1 MAKKDEVL
9 KHKELGKVV
18 VKQDNRDDGQKLKD
32 FIKENISSM
41 LGSDGEP
48 DLGKIR
54 DILGLSS
61 LNGYELK
68 FPGKGIANALYSA
81 PIYKELKNIDENK
94 SNKINENF
102 IIKGDNLDALKILAK
117 GYTNKIKMIYI
128 DPPYNTMNNDFI
140 YNDNFRADF
149 DAIARISGLI
159 DESGNKSKNLE
170 EMERIFKG
178 TRTHSAWLCF
188 MYPRL
193 KLARDLLKDDG
204 VIFISIDDNEQAN
217 LKLLCDEIFGEEN
230 FVGNLPTIMN
240 LKGNNDEFGFAGTHE
255 YTIVFAKNKDKL
267 RIGEFDISDDEIED
281 WQFDEKGYYKQG
293 ANLKRTGQNAPREDR
308 PNLYFPILIN
318 KTNSKVVSIT
328 ESEYEAIYDKNTKK
342 FNDDY
347 LEALKNEYENKGFY
361 FILPITNNQ
370 KVTWRWSYNKIL
382 AESDEII
389 ISQNG
394 TIGLYKKQRPSLG
407 DIPSKKPKSL
417 LYKPTYSSGNGTELI
432 KKIFASKVFSNPK
445 PLDLIKDIIKIST
458 NNKDIILDFFAGS
471 GTTAHAVMAQNLADN
486 GNRKFILVQLDE
498 KLDPE
503 NKNQKVAFDFC
514 KNELKSENPNISD
527 ITIERV
533 KRAKK
538 TLNSQMEF
546 SVYEM
551 TDEPDIDVEENL
563 FGVRLEKNTLD
574 LVTNMLLKSGNEIS
588 GKNIECVI
596 ENRLYKVGND
606 YFVLDLLQKDDK
618 ELFKVLD
625 KDRNGNVYADI
636 YINCDIEVWLN
647 FYAKFKERLR
657 IL

>member
-204 VIFISIDDNEQAN
+204 VIFISINDKAPQTMP
-217 LKLLCDEIFGEEN
+217 K
-230 FVGNLPTIMN
+230 
-240 LKGNNDEFGFAGTHE
+240 KG
-255 YTIVFAKNKDKL
+255 Y
-267 RIGEFDISDDEIED
+267 DDE
-281 WQFDEKGYYKQG
+281 
-293 ANLKRTGQNAPREDR
+293 
-308 PNLYFPILIN
+308 
-318 KTNSKVVSIT
+318 
-328 ESEYEAIYDKNTKK
+328 
-342 FNDDY
+342 
-347 LEALKNEYENKGFY
+347 
-361 FILPITNNQ
+361 
-370 KVTWRWSYNKIL
+370 
-382 AESDEII
+382 
-389 ISQNG
+389 
-394 TIGLYKKQRPSLG
+394 
-407 DIPSKKPKSL
+407 
-417 LYKPTYSSGNGTELI
+417 
-432 KKIFASKVFSNPK
+432 
-445 PLDLIKDIIKIST
+445 
-458 NNKDIILDFFAGS
+458 
-471 GTTAHAVMAQNLADN
+471 
-486 GNRKFILVQLDE
+486 
-498 KLDPE
+498 
-503 NKNQKVAFDFC
+503 VAFYD
-514 KNELKSENPNISD
+514 SAGQ
-527 ITIERV
+527 R
-533 KRAKK
+533 
-538 TLNSQMEF
+538 
-546 SVYEM
+546 
-551 TDEPDIDVEENL
+551 
-563 FGVRLEKNTLD
+563 
-574 LVTNMLLKSGNEIS
+574 
-588 GKNIECVI
+588 
-596 ENRLYKVGND
+596 
-606 YFVLDLLQKDDK
+606 
-618 ELFKVLD
+618 
-625 KDRNGNVYADI
+625 
-636 YINCDIEVWLN
+636 
-647 FYAKFKERLR
+647 
-657 IL
+657 

>member
-347 LEALKNEYENKGFY
+347 LETLKNEYENKGFY

-458 NNKDIILDFFAGS
+458 NNNDIILDFFAGS

-498 KLDPE
+498 SIDEK
-503 NKNQKVAFDFC
+503 KSKTAFDFC
-514 KNELKSENPNISD
+514 KNELKSEIPNISD

-538 TLNSQMEF
+538 ALNSQMEF

-551 TDEPDIDVEENL
+551 TDEPDIDVQENL
-563 FGVRLEKNTLD
+563 FGARQIINPLD

-625 KDRNGNVYADI
+625 KDKNGNVYADI

>member
-204 VIFISIDDNEQAN
+204 VIFISIDNNEQAN
-217 LKLLCDEIFGEEN
+217 LKLLCDEIFGEDN
-230 FVGNLPTIMN
+230 FIETFLWKKTETPPSASNKTRKTHEFILCYQKKIDDKKFIARFAEGGDAPLWNETNSERVLKFPANYVNSTLPDGFYKRGTRDKIELLDDVKVKN
-240 LKGNNDEFGFAGTHE
+240 SKIINSFKLKGHFRWKQETLDEEIKNNVNL
-255 YTIVFAKNKDKL
+255 IVKSDKFSI
-267 RIGEFDISDDEIED
+267 R
-281 WQFDEKGYYKQG
+281 YC
-293 ANLKRTGQNAPREDR
+293 RED
-308 PNLYFPILIN
+308 
-318 KTNSKVVSIT
+318 
-328 ESEYEAIYDKNTKK
+328 
-342 FNDDY
+342 
-347 LEALKNEYENKGFY
+347 
-361 FILPITNNQ
+361 
-370 KVTWRWSYNKIL
+370 
-382 AESDEII
+382 
-389 ISQNG
+389 
-394 TIGLYKKQRPSLG
+394 
-407 DIPSKKPKSL
+407 
-417 LYKPTYSSGNGTELI
+417 
-432 KKIFASKVFSNPK
+432 
-445 PLDLIKDIIKIST
+445 
-458 NNKDIILDFFAGS
+458 
-471 GTTAHAVMAQNLADN
+471 
-486 GNRKFILVQLDE
+486 
-498 KLDPE
+498 
-503 NKNQKVAFDFC
+503 
-514 KNELKSENPNISD
+514 
-527 ITIERV
+527 
-533 KRAKK
+533 
-538 TLNSQMEF
+538 
-546 SVYEM
+546 
-551 TDEPDIDVEENL
+551 
-563 FGVRLEKNTLD
+563 
-574 LVTNMLLKSGNEIS
+574 
-588 GKNIECVI
+588 
-596 ENRLYKVGND
+596 
-606 YFVLDLLQKDDK
+606 
-618 ELFKVLD
+618 
-625 KDRNGNVYADI
+625 
-636 YINCDIEVWLN
+636 
-647 FYAKFKERLR
+647 
-657 IL
+657 

>member
-230 FVGNLPTIMN
+230 FVSNIIWNSVGSV
-240 LKGNNDEFGFAGTHE
+240 LKATTFIRKDHE
-255 YTIVFAKNKDKL
+255 YILAYAKNKTLLNFNKL
-267 RIGEFDISDDEIED
+267 
-281 WQFDEKGYYKQG
+281 
-293 ANLKRTGQNAPREDR
+293 
-308 PNLYFPILIN
+308 
-318 KTNSKVVSIT
+318 
-328 ESEYEAIYDKNTKK
+328 KNTM
-342 FNDDY
+342 
-347 LEALKNEYENKGFY
+347 
-361 FILPITNNQ
+361 I
-370 KVTWRWSYNKIL
+370 
-382 AESDEII
+382 
-389 ISQNG
+389 
-394 TIGLYKKQRPSLG
+394 
-407 DIPSKKPKSL
+407 
-417 LYKPTYSSGNGTELI
+417 
-432 KKIFASKVFSNPK
+432 FSNPDNDPKGDWFSSNAASPDQTKNKNKFAIKLPNGDECVRNWKFTKEEFENGDITLFFKGGNVPRLKIYATEYNENSTISSSIFNNLGSLTSAKRELEKLNLKDLFDTPK
-445 PLDLIKDIIKIST
+445 PIDLIKRILEIST
-458 NNKDIILDFFAGS
+458 NDNDIILDFFAGS

-498 KLDPE
+498 SIDEK
-503 NKNQKVAFDFC
+503 KSKTAFDFC
-514 KNELKSENPNISD
+514 KNELKSEIPNISD

-538 TLNSQMEF
+538 ALNSQMEF

-563 FGVRLEKNTLD
+563 FGVRQIINPLD

>member
-1 MAKKDEVL
+1 MVKKDEVL

-230 FVGNLPTIMN
+230 FVSSFVWQKKSGGGQA
-240 LKGNNDEFGFAGTHE
+240 KYFYEGHE
-255 YTIVFAKNKDKL
+255 Y
-267 RIGEFDISDDEIED
+267 
-281 WQFDEKGYYKQG
+281 
-293 ANLKRTGQNAPREDR
+293 
-308 PNLYFPILIN
+308 ILIYAKKKDLLN
-318 KTNSKVVSIT
+318 GLFKEKTNSKNIET
-328 ESEYEAIYDKNTKK
+328 D
-342 FNDDY
+342 
-347 LEALKNEYENKGFY
+347 
-361 FILPITNNQ
+361 FIRKIHGKYTNNQ
-370 KVTWRWSYNKIL
+370 KLKFLYEKYPNDIIEHRNLMFEELEIFKNENLIKQEKY
-382 AESDEII
+382 DEIKEKLN
-389 ISQNG
+389 NG
-394 TIGLYKKQRPSLG
+394 IYFL
-407 DIPSKKPKSL
+407 KPYNEKFNLICKYNDSEISL
-417 LYKPTYSSGNGTELI
+417 LYSIIKDVWNSDGATELESLFNGI
-432 KKIFASKVFSNPK
+432 SLFSNPK
-445 PLDLIKDIIKIST
+445 PTNLLKILMNSVCD
-458 NNKDIILDFFAGS
+458 NNDIILDFFAGS

-538 TLNSQMEF
+538 ALNSQMEF

-551 TDEPDIDVEENL
+551 TDEPDIDVQENL
-563 FGVRLEKNTLD
+563 FGIRLEKNTLD

>member
-230 FVGNLPTIMN
+230 FVADFIWWNKYTTA
-240 LKGNNDEFGFAGTHE
+240 NDTDISNQHE
-255 YTIVFAKNKDKL
+255 YVLCFAKN
-267 RIGEFDISDDEIED
+267 RAVFN
-281 WQFDEKGYYKQG
+281 
-293 ANLKRTGQNAPREDR
+293 ANLLPRTEKQNISYKNKDNDPKGAWKPTPLHARSGNDSNIYTIEFPNGISWTAPKGRYPRYSKE
-308 PNLYFPILIN
+308 NLLKLYNNGELYFNANGGVDKKTYLSEVRNGISCGTLWHYDNFGHTHSNNEELAALLGKGIFNDPKGTKLLNNIIQLA
-318 KTNSKVVSIT
+318 TNST
-328 ESEYEAIYDKNTKK
+328 E
-342 FNDDY
+342 
-347 LEALKNEYENKGFY
+347 
-361 FILPITNNQ
+361 NN
-370 KVTWRWSYNKIL
+370 
-382 AESDEII
+382 
-389 ISQNG
+389 
-394 TIGLYKKQRPSLG
+394 
-407 DIPSKKPKSL
+407 
-417 LYKPTYSSGNGTELI
+417 
-432 KKIFASKVFSNPK
+432 
-445 PLDLIKDIIKIST
+445 
-458 NNKDIILDFFAGS
+458 IILDFFAGS
-471 GTTAHAVMAQNLADN
+471 GTTAHAVMAQNAQDN

-498 KLDPE
+498 KIDE
-503 NKNQKVAFDFC
+503 KKSKTAFDFC

-538 TLNSQMEF
+538 ALNSQMEF

-551 TDEPDIDVEENL
+551 TDEPDIDVQENL
-563 FGVRLEKNTLD
+563 FGARLEKNPLD

>member
-204 VIFISIDDNEQAN
+204 VIFISIDNNEQAN
-217 LKLLCDEIFGEEN
+217 LKLLCDEIFGEDN
-230 FVGNLPTIMN
+230 FIETFLWKKTETPPSASNKTRKTHEFILCYQKKIDDKKFIARFAEGGDAPLWNETNSERVLKFPANYVNSTLPDGFYKRGTRDKIELLDDVKVKN
-240 LKGNNDEFGFAGTHE
+240 SKIINSFKLKGHFRWKQETLDEEIKNNVNL
-255 YTIVFAKNKDKL
+255 IVKSDKFSI
-267 RIGEFDISDDEIED
+267 RYCIED
-281 WQFDEKGYYKQG
+281 ERIVMPTNEISKKDDVGTNETASKELL
-293 ANLKRTGQNAPREDR
+293 NL
-308 PNLYFPILIN
+308 F
-318 KTNSKVVSIT
+318 
-328 ESEYEAIYDKNTKK
+328 
-342 FNDDY
+342 
-347 LEALKNEYENKGFY
+347 
-361 FILPITNNQ
+361 NNQ
-370 KVTWRWSYNKIL
+370 KIFSFNKP
-382 AESDEII
+382 
-389 ISQNG
+389 ISLIQ
-394 TIGLYKKQRPSLG
+394 Y
-407 DIPSKKPKSL
+407 
-417 LYKPTYSSGNGTELI
+417 LI
-432 KKIFASKVFSNPK
+432 KLPTNP
-445 PLDLIKDIIKIST
+445 
-458 NNKDIILDFFAGS
+458 NNNDIILDFFAGS

-498 KLDPE
+498 SIDEK
-503 NKNQKVAFDFC
+503 KSKTAFDFC
-514 KNELKSENPNISD
+514 KNELKSEIPNISD

-551 TDEPDIDVEENL
+551 TDEPDIDVQENL
-563 FGVRLEKNTLD
+563 FGARQIINPLD

>member
-230 FVGNLPTIMN
+230 FVSSFVWQKKSGGGQA
-240 LKGNNDEFGFAGTHE
+240 KYFYEGHE
-255 YTIVFAKNKDKL
+255 Y
-267 RIGEFDISDDEIED
+267 
-281 WQFDEKGYYKQG
+281 
-293 ANLKRTGQNAPREDR
+293 
-308 PNLYFPILIN
+308 ILIYAKKKDLLN
-318 KTNSKVVSIT
+318 GLFKEKTNSKNIET
-328 ESEYEAIYDKNTKK
+328 D
-342 FNDDY
+342 
-347 LEALKNEYENKGFY
+347 
-361 FILPITNNQ
+361 FIRKIHGKYTNNQ
-370 KVTWRWSYNKIL
+370 KLKFLYEKYPNDIIEHRNLMFEELEIFKNENLIKQEKY
-382 AESDEII
+382 DEIKEKLN
-389 ISQNG
+389 NG
-394 TIGLYKKQRPSLG
+394 IYFL
-407 DIPSKKPKSL
+407 KPYNEKFNLICKYNDSEISL
-417 LYKPTYSSGNGTELI
+417 LYSIIKDVWNSDGATELENLFNGI
-432 KKIFASKVFSNPK
+432 SLFSNPK
-445 PLDLIKDIIKIST
+445 PTNLLKILINSVCD
-458 NNKDIILDFFAGS
+458 NNDIILDFFAGS

-498 KLDPE
+498 SIDEK
-503 NKNQKVAFDFC
+503 KSKTAFDFC
-514 KNELKSENPNISD
+514 KNELKSSKPNISD

-538 TLNSQMEF
+538 ALNSQMEF

-551 TDEPDIDVEENL
+551 TDEPDIDVQENL
-563 FGVRLEKNTLD
+563 FGVRLEKNPLD

-625 KDRNGNVYADI
+625 KDKNGNVYADI

>member
-230 FVGNLPTIMN
+230 FISIISMLSNPRGRQSNKFI
-240 LKGNNDEFGFAGTHE
+240 AQTHE
-255 YTIVFAKNKDKL
+255 YLFVYAKNSNFLYLKGEELTKEQEKEYNLCDERGKYRLLGL
-267 RIGEFDISDDEIED
+267 RLRGGRATAEESPT
-281 WQFDEKGYYKQG
+281 
-293 ANLKRTGQNAPREDR
+293 LH
-308 PNLYFPILIN
+308 FPIFYNPRLN
-318 KTNSKVVSIT
+318 DFYL
-328 ESEYEAIYDKNTKK
+328 EKK
-342 FNDDY
+342 QNDDIEIIPKFSNGV
-347 LEALKNEYENKGFY
+347 LG
-361 FILPITNNQ
+361 
-370 KVTWRWSYNKIL
+370 TWRWSKDKIIKQKNDL
-382 AESDEII
+382 IVKLVKDRYDVFQKDYLTQDKTRKLKSIWYEKEINYDN
-389 ISQNG
+389 SAKELTNL
-394 TIGLYKKQRPSLG
+394 GLEDCFNYA
-407 DIPSKKPKSL
+407 
-417 LYKPTYSSGNGTELI
+417 KPTYLVRKLVE
-432 KKIFASKVFSNPK
+432 
-445 PLDLIKDIIKIST
+445 IST
-458 NNKDIILDFFAGS
+458 NPNDNDIILDFFAGS

-498 KLDPE
+498 SIDEK
-503 NKNQKVAFDFC
+503 KSKTAFDFC
-514 KNELKSENPNISD
+514 KNELKSSKPNISD

-538 TLNSQMEF
+538 ALNSQMEF

-551 TDEPDIDVEENL
+551 TDEPDIDVQENL
-563 FGVRLEKNTLD
+563 FGVRLEKNPLD

>member
-230 FVGNLPTIMN
+230 FVSNIIWNSVGSV
-240 LKGNNDEFGFAGTHE
+240 LKATTFIRKDHE
-255 YTIVFAKNKDKL
+255 YILAYAKNKTLLNFNKL
-267 RIGEFDISDDEIED
+267 
-281 WQFDEKGYYKQG
+281 
-293 ANLKRTGQNAPREDR
+293 
-308 PNLYFPILIN
+308 
-318 KTNSKVVSIT
+318 
-328 ESEYEAIYDKNTKK
+328 KNTM
-342 FNDDY
+342 
-347 LEALKNEYENKGFY
+347 
-361 FILPITNNQ
+361 I
-370 KVTWRWSYNKIL
+370 
-382 AESDEII
+382 
-389 ISQNG
+389 
-394 TIGLYKKQRPSLG
+394 
-407 DIPSKKPKSL
+407 
-417 LYKPTYSSGNGTELI
+417 
-432 KKIFASKVFSNPK
+432 FSNPDNDPKGDWFSSNAASPDQTKNKNKFTIKLPNGDECVRNWKFTKEEFENGDITLFFKGGNVPRLKIYATEYNENSTISSSIFNNLGSLTSAKRELEKLNLKDLFDTPK
-445 PLDLIKDIIKIST
+445 PIDLIKRILEIST
-458 NNKDIILDFFAGS
+458 NNNDIILDFFAGS
-471 GTTAHAVMAQNLADN
+471 GTTAHAVIAQNLADN

-498 KLDPE
+498 SIDEK
-503 NKNQKVAFDFC
+503 KSKTAFEFC
-514 KNELKSENPNISD
+514 KNELKSEIPNISD

-551 TDEPDIDVEENL
+551 TDEPDIDVQENL
-563 FGVRLEKNTLD
+563 FGARQIINPLD

>member
-149 DAIARISGLI
+149 DAVARISGLI

-230 FVGNLPTIMN
+230 FIGNFIWQKKTQPSFLSSEIANITEYVICYKKTTRQLN
-240 LKGNNDEFGFAGTHE
+240 LKGGFIDSEKTKELINIGNPFGERFLKKEA
-255 YTIVFAKNKDKL
+255 V
-267 RIGEFDISDDEIED
+267 EIENGKFTGILKAGNYGNGELVIKLLED
-281 WQFDEKGYYKQG
+281 VEVVNGIPKKDIHLHGRIVQSQNTLDKEIANG
-293 ANLKRTGQNAPREDR
+293 AKIFIKSTKTLR
-308 PNLYFPILIN
+308 PTI
-318 KTNSKVVSIT
+318 KVVRDEVGIKSPISLLSKKLDNNMPTNTDATSEMKDLFNGVSIF
-328 ESEYEAIYDKNTKK
+328 EYPKPSKLIKYLIDTVAFDDKNS
-342 FNDDY
+342 
-347 LEALKNEYENKGFY
+347 
-361 FILPITNNQ
+361 I
-370 KVTWRWSYNKIL
+370 V
-382 AESDEII
+382 
-389 ISQNG
+389 
-394 TIGLYKKQRPSLG
+394 
-407 DIPSKKPKSL
+407 
-417 LYKPTYSSGNGTELI
+417 
-432 KKIFASKVFSNPK
+432 
-445 PLDLIKDIIKIST
+445 
-458 NNKDIILDFFAGS
+458 LDFFAGS

-498 KLDPE
+498 SIDEK
-503 NKNQKVAFDFC
+503 KSKTAFEFC
-514 KNELKSENPNISD
+514 KNELKSEIPNISD

-538 TLNSQMEF
+538 ALNSQMEF

-563 FGVRLEKNTLD
+563 FGVRLEKNPLD

-647 FYAKFKERLR
+647 FHAKFKERLR

>member
-230 FVGNLPTIMN
+230 FVACLIWQKK
-240 LKGNNDEFGFAGTHE
+240 KGGSQDSENFAKEHE
-255 YTIVFAKNKDKL
+255 YILCYTKNSWQIRDIEVEHLESDFTKIINGKKAKILKLEKWGAGSL
-267 RIGEFDISDDEIED
+267 RIDAPTLYYPIKDPNSNDFYPIAPNGECGRWRKKPENLDKDHIFWQENSKGRLIPYEVIYYDEIET
-281 WQFDEKGYYKQG
+281 K
-293 ANLKRTGQNAPREDR
+293 
-308 PNLYFPILIN
+308 
-318 KTNSKVVSIT
+318 KVVKTRTILNFDDIIT
-328 ESEYEAIYDKNTKK
+328 EYGTTTDATKEIQAIFKNKVFDTPK
-342 FNDDY
+342 
-347 LEALKNEYENKGFY
+347 
-361 FILPITNNQ
+361 PIN
-370 KVTWRWSYNKIL
+370 
-382 AESDEII
+382 
-389 ISQNG
+389 
-394 TIGLYKKQRPSLG
+394 
-407 DIPSKKPKSL
+407 
-417 LYKPTYSSGNGTELI
+417 LI
-432 KKIFASKVFSNPK
+432 KKFIE
-445 PLDLIKDIIKIST
+445 LST
-458 NNKDIILDFFAGS
+458 NTSDENGENDIVLDFFAGS

-498 KLDPE
+498 SIDEK
-503 NKNQKVAFDFC
+503 KSKTAFEFC
-514 KNELKSENPNISD
+514 KNELKSEIPNISD

-538 TLNSQMEF
+538 ALNSQMEF

-551 TDEPDIDVEENL
+551 TDEPDIDVQENL
-563 FGVRLEKNTLD
+563 FGARQIINPLD

>member
-18 VKQDNRDDGQKLKD
+18 LKQDNRDDGQKLKD

-230 FVGNLPTIMN
+230 FVSSFVWQKKSGGGQA
-240 LKGNNDEFGFAGTHE
+240 KYFYEGHE
-255 YTIVFAKNKDKL
+255 Y
-267 RIGEFDISDDEIED
+267 
-281 WQFDEKGYYKQG
+281 
-293 ANLKRTGQNAPREDR
+293 
-308 PNLYFPILIN
+308 ILIYAKKKDLLN
-318 KTNSKVVSIT
+318 GLFKEKTNSKNIET
-328 ESEYEAIYDKNTKK
+328 D
-342 FNDDY
+342 
-347 LEALKNEYENKGFY
+347 
-361 FILPITNNQ
+361 FIRKIHGKYTNNQ
-370 KVTWRWSYNKIL
+370 KLKFLYEKYPNDIIEHRNLMFEELEIFKNENLIKQEKY
-382 AESDEII
+382 DEIKEKLN
-389 ISQNG
+389 NG
-394 TIGLYKKQRPSLG
+394 IYFL
-407 DIPSKKPKSL
+407 KPYNEKFNLICKYNDSEISL
-417 LYKPTYSSGNGTELI
+417 LYSIIKDVWNSDGATELENLFNGI
-432 KKIFASKVFSNPK
+432 SLFSNPK
-445 PLDLIKDIIKIST
+445 PTNLLKILINSVCD
-458 NNKDIILDFFAGS
+458 NNDIILDYFAGS

-498 KLDPE
+498 SIDEK
-503 NKNQKVAFDFC
+503 KSKTAFDFC
-514 KNELKSENPNISD
+514 KNELKSSKPNISD

-538 TLNSQMEF
+538 ALNSQMEF

-551 TDEPDIDVEENL
+551 TDEPDIDVQENL
-563 FGVRLEKNTLD
+563 FGVRLEKNPLD

>member
-94 SNKINENF
+94 SNIINENF

-230 FVGNLPTIMN
+230 FVACLPRVTKKAGKSTDKIALNHDYLLCYGSCNLSQIEVDESDY
-240 LKGNNDEFGFAGTHE
+240 KERDEF
-255 YTIVFAKNKDKL
+255 
-267 RIGEFDISDDEIED
+267 
-281 WQFDEKGYYKQG
+281 FDERGGYKLNQTLDYNSLQYSKTMDYEI
-293 ANLKRTGQNAPREDR
+293 KID
-308 PNLYFPILIN
+308 N
-318 KTNSKVVSIT
+318 KTFYAGSDK
-328 ESEYEAIYDKNTKK
+328 ELFLQRAIGNH
-342 FNDDY
+342 
-347 LEALKNEYENKGFY
+347 NK
-361 FILPITNNQ
+361 IDW
-370 KVTWRWSYNKIL
+370 VWRWSKDKFDFGLKNGFVEIRNNRIYTKTYYKCKISDKKPYKIEYSDRTKNVSSLEFIDNKYSNDNANKNLQSIL
-382 AESDEII
+382 GQKNIFDYSKSVEMVKFL
-389 ISQNG
+389 ISQTCSDTKN
-394 TIGLYKKQRPSLG
+394 
-407 DIPSKKPKSL
+407 
-417 LYKPTYSSGNGTELI
+417 
-432 KKIFASKVFSNPK
+432 
-445 PLDLIKDIIKIST
+445 
-458 NNKDIILDFFAGS
+458 DIILDFFAGS

-498 KLDPE
+498 SIDEK
-503 NKNQKVAFDFC
+503 KSKTAFDFC

-538 TLNSQMEF
+538 ALNSQMEF

-563 FGVRLEKNTLD
+563 FGVRLEKNPLD

>member
-18 VKQDNRDDGQKLKD
+18 LKQDNRDDGQKLKD

-230 FVGNLPTIMN
+230 FVACLIWQKK
-240 LKGNNDEFGFAGTHE
+240 KGGSQDSENFAKEHE
-255 YTIVFAKNKDKL
+255 YILCYTKNSWQIRDIEVEHLESDFTKIINGKKAKILKLEKWGAGSL
-267 RIGEFDISDDEIED
+267 RIDAPTLYYPIKDPNSNDFYPIAPNGECGRWRKKPENLDKDHIFWQENSKGRLIPYEVIYYDEIET
-281 WQFDEKGYYKQG
+281 K
-293 ANLKRTGQNAPREDR
+293 
-308 PNLYFPILIN
+308 
-318 KTNSKVVSIT
+318 KVVKTRTILNFDDIIT
-328 ESEYEAIYDKNTKK
+328 EYGTTTDATKEIQAIFKNKVFDTPK
-342 FNDDY
+342 
-347 LEALKNEYENKGFY
+347 
-361 FILPITNNQ
+361 PIN
-370 KVTWRWSYNKIL
+370 
-382 AESDEII
+382 
-389 ISQNG
+389 
-394 TIGLYKKQRPSLG
+394 
-407 DIPSKKPKSL
+407 
-417 LYKPTYSSGNGTELI
+417 LI
-432 KKIFASKVFSNPK
+432 KKFIE
-445 PLDLIKDIIKIST
+445 LST
-458 NNKDIILDFFAGS
+458 NTSDENGENDIVLDFFAGS

-498 KLDPE
+498 SIDEK
-503 NKNQKVAFDFC
+503 KSKTAFDFC
-514 KNELKSENPNISD
+514 KNELKSEIPNISD

-538 TLNSQMEF
+538 ALNSQMEF

-551 TDEPDIDVEENL
+551 TDEPDIDVQENL
-563 FGVRLEKNTLD
+563 FGARQIINPLD

>member
-230 FVGNLPTIMN
+230 FISIISMLSNPRGRQSNKFI
-240 LKGNNDEFGFAGTHE
+240 AQTHE
-255 YTIVFAKNKDKL
+255 YLFVYAKNSNFLYLKGEELTKEQEKEYNLCDERGKYRLLGL
-267 RIGEFDISDDEIED
+267 RLRGGRATSEESPT
-281 WQFDEKGYYKQG
+281 
-293 ANLKRTGQNAPREDR
+293 LH
-308 PNLYFPILIN
+308 FPIFYNPRLN
-318 KTNSKVVSIT
+318 DFYL
-328 ESEYEAIYDKNTKK
+328 EKK
-342 FNDDY
+342 QNDDIEIIPKFSNGV
-347 LEALKNEYENKGFY
+347 LG
-361 FILPITNNQ
+361 
-370 KVTWRWSYNKIL
+370 TWRWSKDKIIKQKNDL
-382 AESDEII
+382 IVKLVKDRYDVFQKDYLTQDKTRKLKSIWYEKEINYDN
-389 ISQNG
+389 SAKELTNL
-394 TIGLYKKQRPSLG
+394 GLEDCFNYA
-407 DIPSKKPKSL
+407 
-417 LYKPTYSSGNGTELI
+417 KPTYLVRKLVE
-432 KKIFASKVFSNPK
+432 
-445 PLDLIKDIIKIST
+445 IST
-458 NNKDIILDFFAGS
+458 NPNDNDIILDFFAGS

-538 TLNSQMEF
+538 ALNSQMEF

>member
-347 LEALKNEYENKGFY
+347 LETLKNEYENKGFY

-458 NNKDIILDFFAGS
+458 NNNDIILDFFAGS

-498 KLDPE
+498 SIDEK
-503 NKNQKVAFDFC
+503 KSKTAFDFC
-514 KNELKSENPNISD
+514 KNELKSEIPNISD

-551 TDEPDIDVEENL
+551 TDEPDIDVQENL
-563 FGVRLEKNTLD
+563 FGARQIINPLD

-625 KDRNGNVYADI
+625 KDKNGNVYADI

>member
-149 DAIARISGLI
+149 DAVARISGLI

-230 FVGNLPTIMN
+230 FISIISMLSNPRGRQSNKFI
-240 LKGNNDEFGFAGTHE
+240 AQTHE
-255 YTIVFAKNKDKL
+255 YLFVYAKNSNFLYLKGEELTEEQEKEYNLCDERGKYRLLGL
-267 RIGEFDISDDEIED
+267 RLRGGRATAEESPT
-281 WQFDEKGYYKQG
+281 
-293 ANLKRTGQNAPREDR
+293 LH
-308 PNLYFPILIN
+308 FPIFYNPRLN
-318 KTNSKVVSIT
+318 DFYL
-328 ESEYEAIYDKNTKK
+328 EKK
-342 FNDDY
+342 QNDDIEIIPKFSNGV
-347 LEALKNEYENKGFY
+347 LG
-361 FILPITNNQ
+361 
-370 KVTWRWSYNKIL
+370 TWRWSKDKIIKQKNDL
-382 AESDEII
+382 IVKLVKDRYDVFQKDYLTQDKTRKLKSIWYEKEINYDN
-389 ISQNG
+389 SAKELTNL
-394 TIGLYKKQRPSLG
+394 GLEDCFNYA
-407 DIPSKKPKSL
+407 
-417 LYKPTYSSGNGTELI
+417 KPTYLVRKLVE
-432 KKIFASKVFSNPK
+432 
-445 PLDLIKDIIKIST
+445 IST
-458 NNKDIILDFFAGS
+458 NPNNNDIILDFFAGS

-498 KLDPE
+498 SIDEK
-503 NKNQKVAFDFC
+503 KSKIAFEFC
-514 KNELKSENPNISD
+514 KK
-527 ITIERV
+527 
-533 KRAKK
+533 
-538 TLNSQMEF
+538 
-546 SVYEM
+546 
-551 TDEPDIDVEENL
+551 
-563 FGVRLEKNTLD
+563 
-574 LVTNMLLKSGNEIS
+574 
-588 GKNIECVI
+588 
-596 ENRLYKVGND
+596 
-606 YFVLDLLQKDDK
+606 
-618 ELFKVLD
+618 
-625 KDRNGNVYADI
+625 
-636 YINCDIEVWLN
+636 
-647 FYAKFKERLR
+647 
-657 IL
+657 